1 MRISDW
7 SSDVCSSDLFARRSK
22 ALPAC
27 LGFHDRLF
35 QHGLVK
41 LEPDFLDM
49 PGLLVTDQIARA
61 ANVEVMAGKLKT
73 RAKRVE
79 VGKHLQPLLRRLRNQ
94 PIGGRGQIS
103 ISAGLGPPHTS
114 AKLRS
119 EEQTSELQP

>member
-7 SSDVCSSDLFARRSK
+7 SSDVCSSDLDHDRRIDGDLRREAFARRSK
-22 ALPAC
+22 ARPAC

-94 PIGGRGQIS
+94 PIDRKS
-103 ISAGLGPPHTS
+103 TS
-114 AKLRS
+114 
-119 EEQTSELQP
+119 

>member
-1 MRISDW
+1 
-7 SSDVCSSDLFARRSK
+7 
-22 ALPAC
+22 
-27 LGFHDRLF
+27 
-35 QHGLVK
+35 
-41 LEPDFLDM
+41 M

-103 ISAGLGPPHTS
+103 ISPGLGPPHTS
-114 AKLRS
+114 AKLVKLRPPEAVTAMH
-119 EEQTSELQP
+119 EEGICDWNNKPAPHHGHGKQHITTK